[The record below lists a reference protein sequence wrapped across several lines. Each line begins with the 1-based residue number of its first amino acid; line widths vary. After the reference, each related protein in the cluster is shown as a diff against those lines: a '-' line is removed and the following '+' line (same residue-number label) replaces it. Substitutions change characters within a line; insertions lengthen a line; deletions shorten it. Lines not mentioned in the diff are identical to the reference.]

1 MKNESISNIVKF
13 LDKNYP
19 ECEAVANSFYWRI
32 FVRKPSYYLSAI
44 FIKAGFKPNTV
55 TYMSLYASL
64 IAFFIFIFS
73 TSEYYLLAAIFLNLW
88 NILDAVDGNVARY
101 TGQTSKFGH
110 FLDTVA
116 CYYTI
121 ALSFVAIGYA
131 AEHTENH
138 FNILPEIDYLL
149 LGALASISNILM
161 RLIYQNKKNSLDDL
175 KALEVESIKIPLLR
189 KIDIEVGISGLF
201 MLAVI
206 LSAIFSTYNLMIIFY
221 AFYYVSALTIFSF
234 RELRE

>member
-1 MKNESISNIVKF
+1 MSNESISRIVKS
-13 LDKNYP
+13 LDENYP

-32 FVRKPSYYLSAI
+32 FVKKPSYYLSAV

-64 IAFFIFIFS
+64 IAFLIFIFS

-121 ALSFVAIGYA
+121 ALSFLAIGYV
-131 AEHTENH
+131 AEHTVNR
-138 FNILPEIDYLL
+138 FDILPEIDYLL

-161 RLIYQNKKNSLDDL
+161 RLIYQNKKNCFDELEGL
-175 KALEVESIKIPLLR
+175 KVEGTKVPFVR

-201 MLAVI
+201 MLIVI
-206 LSAIFSTYNLMIIFY
+206 LSAIFSTYNLMIMFY